1 MSFRA
6 ECKKENF
13 YLAARNNQDK
23 WAWIMAIERIIDKKQ
38 TRVFN
43 PKAQQYDPLKE
54 KKDGNH
60 TL

>member
-1 MSFRA
+1 
-6 ECKKENF
+6 
-13 YLAARNNQDK
+13 
-23 WAWIMAIERIIDKKQ
+23 MAIERIIDKKQ